1 MTTDKGLTGSERV
14 RKFQTMHHAKAKEEP
29 KRRFHGLCD
38 KVWREDFLMEA
49 WVQVRRNGGS
59 AGVDGERF
67 KDIEAY
73 GVEGWLGELARDL
86 REGTYAPKAVRQ
98 VLIPKKQSGKFRPL
112 GIPCIR
118 DRVAQTAA
126 LLVLEPIFEADLQ
139 PEQYGYRPGR
149 SANDAVK
156 RVHGLLRRGY
166 KEVVDGDL
174 SNYFGEIPHAELMKS
189 IARRVSDGRM
199 LRLIKAWLE
208 MPVEEDDGKGG
219 RRRTNRARRERKGT
233 PQGAPISPLLSNL
246 YMRRFMLGWKVL
258 GYARRFCAE
267 IVNYADDF
275 RVLGK
280 APAAEMLTAVQRIM
294 EVLKL
299 AVNERKTRCL
309 RCPEEPMEFL
319 GYRIGRNYRPMGK
332 GAYIGT
338 RPSQA
343 SVGSICRKISEW
355 TAPRNGM
362 LLRAEM
368 VEHLNRAMTG
378 WANYFCLGQVSPAYQ
393 AIDRHAVKRLRQW
406 LCRKHKV
413 RSGGYV
419 RFSDERL
426 RETCGLTRLAS
437 KPQGFMKEIE
447 APASGE
453 SRRQQQ
459 LPRSTAGRAS
469 PRLHK
474 EPAIGGIYPHF
485 GL

>member
-1 MTTDKGLTGSERV
+1 M
-14 RKFQTMHHAKAKEEP
+14 
-29 KRRFHGLCD
+29 
-38 KVWREDFLMEA
+38 
-49 WVQVRRNGGS
+49 
-59 AGVDGERF
+59 
-67 KDIEAY
+67 

-86 REGTYAPKAVRQ
+86 REGTYAPKPVRQ

-126 LLVLEPIFEADLQ
+126 LLVLEPILEADLQ

-174 SNYFGEIPHAELMKS
+174 SNYFGEIPHAELIKS

-246 YMRRFMLGWKVL
+246 YMRRFRLGWKVL

-280 APAAEMLTAVQRIM
+280 APAAEMLTAVQADHGGSEASGQRAEDPM
-294 EVLKL
+294 L
-299 AVNERKTRCL
+299 AVSRGADGVSGISHRTQLSPHGERSLHRHSTQPGERWEHLPQDQRVDGAEERDAAPSRDGRTPEPGNDRVGELLLPGAGQPGLPRDRPTR
-309 RCPEEPMEFL
+309 RQ
-319 GYRIGRNYRPMGK
+319 
-332 GAYIGT
+332 AA
-338 RPSQA
+338 A
-343 SVGSICRKISEW
+343 SVALSEAQGEVRGVCALLGRETAGKLWSHLPCVEAPGLSVGEGMISTESRD
-355 TAPRNGM
+355 AGKP
-362 LLRAEM
+362 
-368 VEHLNRAMTG
+368 H
-378 WANYFCLGQVSPAYQ
+378 
-393 AIDRHAVKRLRQW
+393 
-406 LCRKHKV
+406 
-413 RSGGYV
+413 V
-419 RFSDERL
+419 RFDER
-426 RETCGLTRLAS
+426 G
-437 KPQGFMKEIE
+437 
-447 APASGE
+447 
-453 SRRQQQ
+453 
-459 LPRSTAGRAS
+459 
-469 PRLHK
+469 
-474 EPAIGGIYPHF
+474 
-485 GL
+485 